1 MHNFE
6 YYTPTR
12 IIFGRGA
19 EKSVGILIKK
29 YGGTRVLIHYGMGSA
44 IKSGLIGRVK
54 QLLDEAGIF
63 HVELGGVVPNPHLD
77 KVRTGFAQGTLN
89 QVDFILAV
97 GGGSVIDSA
106 KAIAFALAEPK
117 EDVWDLFERKRTP
130 KASLPV
136 GSILT
141 IAAAGSEMSRSVVI
155 LNEQTHK
162 KRSFGDALARPKF
175 AIMNPELTMT
185 LPDYQTAAGCVDIM
199 MHTMERYF
207 TNGGNMELTDS
218 IAEGLLKTVM
228 KNANIL
234 RFNPRNYDARAEVMW
249 ASSLAHNGLTGCG
262 NDGGDFATHNLESE
276 INGMFNTTHGAGLA
290 ALWGSWARYVYK
302 NCLPRFVKFAVNV
315 MGVDAVGLSEEE
327 VALRGIEEMEHFYRK
342 IGMPTNLTELGVNPT
357 YEQIQEMATSCE
369 NASNGK
375 GIGSAKRLYLDD
387 MAKIYEMAL

>member
-12 IIFGRGA
+12 IIFGRGT
-19 EKSVGILIKK
+19 EKCVGDMIKK

-54 QLLDEAGIF
+54 QILDDAGLF

-117 EDVWDLFERKRTP
+117 EDVWELFERKRKP

-141 IAAAGSEMSRSVVI
+141 ISAAGSEMSRSVVI
-155 LNEQTHK
+155 LNEATKK

-199 MHTMERYF
+199 MHTLERYF
-207 TNGGNMELTDS
+207 TNGGNMQLTDS

-228 KNANIL
+228 NNANIL
-234 RFNPRNYDARAEVMW
+234 RLSPKNYNARAEIMW

-262 NDGGDFATHNLESE
+262 NDGGDFATHRLESE

-290 ALWGSWARYVYK
+290 ALWGSWARYVFQ
-302 NCLPRFVKFAVNV
+302 NCLPRFVQFAENV
-315 MGVDAVGLSEEE
+315 MEVDRKGLTDEEIAV
-327 VALRGIEEMEHFYRK
+327 RGIEELENFFRK
-342 IGMPTNLTELGVNPT
+342 IGMPTTLAELGVNPT
-357 YEQIQEMATSCE
+357 DEQIQEMAESCE
-369 NASNGK
+369 KATG
-375 GIGSAKRLYLDD
+375 GGVGSARRIYYDD
-387 MAKIYEMAL
+387 MIKIYEMAR

>member
-12 IIFGRGA
+12 IIFGRNT

-29 YGGTRVLIHYGMGSA
+29 YGGTRVLVHYGSGSA
-44 IKSGLIGRVK
+44 VRSGLIGRVK
-54 QLLDEAGIF
+54 ELLDEAGLF

-117 EDVWDLFERKRTP
+117 EDVWELFEHKRTP

-141 IAAAGSEMSRSVVI
+141 ISAAGSEMSRNVVI
-155 LNEQTHK
+155 LNEQTKK
-162 KRSFGDALARPKF
+162 KRGFGDALAHPKF

-207 TNGGNMELTDS
+207 TNGGNMQITDS

-228 KNANIL
+228 HNANIL
-234 RFNPRNYDARAEVMW
+234 RLNPKNYNARAEIMW

-262 NDGGDFATHNLESE
+262 NDGGDFATHNLEYE
-276 INGMFNTTHGAGLA
+276 INGMFNTTHGAGLS

-302 NCLPRFVKFAVNV
+302 NCLPRFVQFAVNV
-315 MGVDAVGLSEEE
+315 MNVDRTGLTDEET
-327 VALRGIEEMEHFYRK
+327 ALRGIEEMENFYRK
-342 IGMPTNLTELGVNPT
+342 IGMPTKLSELGVNPT
-357 YEQIQEMATSCE
+357 DEQIKAMAESCE
-369 NASNGK
+369 KATG
-375 GIGSAKRLYLDD
+375 GGVGSARRIYFDD
-387 MAKIYEMAL
+387 MIAIYEMAR

>member
-12 IIFGRGA
+12 IIFGRGT
-19 EKSVGILIKK
+19 EKCVGDMIKK

-44 IKSGLIGRVK
+44 VRSGLIERVK
-54 QLLDEAGIF
+54 QLLDDAGIF

-117 EDVWDLFERKRTP
+117 ENVWELFERKRQP

-155 LNEQTHK
+155 LNEETKK
-162 KRSFGDALARPKF
+162 KRSFSSALARPKF

-207 TNGGNMELTDS
+207 TNGGNMQLTDS

-228 KNANIL
+228 QNANIL
-234 RFNPRNYDARAEVMW
+234 RLNPKNYNARAEIMW

-262 NDGGDFATHNLESE
+262 NDGGDFATHSLEHE

-302 NCLPRFVKFAVNV
+302 SCLPRFVKFAVNV
-315 MGVDAVGLSEEE
+315 MEIDKTGLTEEDL
-327 VALRGIEEMEHFYRK
+327 ALRGIEEIENFYRK
-342 IGMPTNLTELGVNPT
+342 IGMPTKLSELGVTPT
-357 YEQIQEMATSCE
+357 DEQIHEMAESCE
-369 NASNGK
+369 KATG
-375 GIGSAKRLYLDD
+375 GGVGSARRIYFDD
-387 MAKIYEMAL
+387 MVKIYEMAR

>member
-12 IIFGRGA
+12 IIFGRGT
-19 EKSVGILIKK
+19 EKCVGDMIKK
-29 YGGTRVLIHYGMGSA
+29 YGGKRVLIHYGMGSA
-44 IKSGLIGRVK
+44 IHSGLIGRVK
-54 QLLDEAGIF
+54 QLLEEAGLF

-117 EDVWDLFERKRTP
+117 ENVWELFEHKRQP

-141 IAAAGSEMSRSVVI
+141 ISASGSEMSRSVVI
-155 LNEQTHK
+155 VNEETKK
-162 KRSFGDALARPKF
+162 KRSFGHALARPKF

-185 LPDYQTAAGCVDIM
+185 LPDYQTAAGCVDIV
-199 MHTMERYF
+199 MHILERYF
-207 TNGGNMELTDS
+207 TNGGNMQVTDA

-228 KNANIL
+228 QNANIL
-234 RFNPRNYDARAEVMW
+234 RLSPKNYNARAEIMW

-262 NDGGDFATHNLESE
+262 NDGGDFATHSLEYE
-276 INGMFNTTHGAGLA
+276 INGMFNTTHGAGLS
-290 ALWGSWARYVYK
+290 ALWGSWARYVYR
-302 NCLPRFVKFAVNV
+302 NCLPRFVQFAVNV
-315 MGVDAVGLSEEE
+315 MNVDKTGLNDEEI
-327 VALRGIEEMEHFYRK
+327 ALRGIEELENFFRK
-342 IGMPTNLTELGVNPT
+342 IGMPTKLSEMEINPT
-357 YEQIQEMATSCE
+357 DEQIKEMAESCE
-369 NASNGK
+369 KATG
-375 GIGSAKRLYLDD
+375 GGVGSARRIYFDD
-387 MAKIYEMAL
+387 MVKIYETAR

>member
-19 EKSVGILIKK
+19 EKCVGDMVKK
-29 YGGTRVLIHYGMGSA
+29 YGGTRVLVHYGSGSA
-44 IKSGLIGRVK
+44 VRSGLIGRVK
-54 QLLDEAGIF
+54 QLLDDAGLF

-77 KVRTGFAQGTLN
+77 KVRTGFAQGILN

-117 EDVWDLFERKRTP
+117 EDVWELFEHKRTP

-141 IAAAGSEMSRSVVI
+141 ISAAGSEMSRNVVI
-155 LNEQTHK
+155 LNEETKK
-162 KRSFGDALARPKF
+162 KRGFGDALARPKF

-185 LPDYQTAAGCVDIM
+185 LPDYQTAAGCVDII
-199 MHTMERYF
+199 MHILERYF
-207 TNGGNMELTDS
+207 TNGGNMQITDS
-218 IAEGLLKTVM
+218 ISEGLLKTVM
-228 KNANIL
+228 HNANIL
-234 RFNPRNYDARAEVMW
+234 RLSPKNYNARAEIMW

-262 NDGGDFATHNLESE
+262 NDGGDFATHNLEYE
-276 INGMFNTTHGAGLA
+276 INGMFNTTHGAGLS

-302 NCLPRFVKFAVNV
+302 SCMPRFVQFAVNV
-315 MGVDAVGLSEEE
+315 MNVDKTGSTEDEIAMC
-327 VALRGIEEMEHFYRK
+327 GIEELENFFRK
-342 IGMPTNLTELGVNPT
+342 IGMPTSLSELGVNPT
-357 YEQIQEMATSCE
+357 DEQIKEMAESCE
-369 NASNGK
+369 KATG
-375 GIGSAKRLYLDD
+375 GGVGSARRIYFDD
-387 MAKIYEMAL
+387 MVKIYEMAR

>member
-19 EKSVGILIKK
+19 EKCVGDMVKK

-44 IKSGLIGRVK
+44 VKSGLIGRIK
-54 QLLDEAGIF
+54 QLLDDAGLF

-117 EDVWDLFERKRTP
+117 EDVWELFEHKRTP

-141 IAAAGSEMSRSVVI
+141 ISAAGSEMSRNVVI
-155 LNEQTHK
+155 LNEETKK

-185 LPDYQTAAGCVDIM
+185 LPDYQTAAGCVDII
-199 MHTMERYF
+199 MHTLERFF
-207 TNGGNMELTDS
+207 TNGGNMQLTDS
-218 IAEGLLKTVM
+218 IAEGLLKTVIH
-228 KNANIL
+228 NANIL
-234 RFNPRNYDARAEVMW
+234 RLSPKNYNARAEIMW

-262 NDGGDFATHNLESE
+262 NDGGDFATHSLEYE
-276 INGMFNTTHGAGLA
+276 INGMFNTTHGAGLS

-302 NCLPRFVKFAVNV
+302 SCLPRFVQFAVNV
-315 MGVDAVGLSEEE
+315 MGVDKTGLNDEEI
-327 VALRGIEEMEHFYRK
+327 ALRGIEELENFFRK
-342 IGMPTNLTELGVNPT
+342 IGMPTKLSELGINPT
-357 YEQIQEMATSCE
+357 DEQIQEMAESCE
-369 NASNGK
+369 NATG
-375 GIGSAKRLYLDD
+375 GGVGSARRIYFDD
-387 MAKIYEMAL
+387 MVKIYEMAR